1 MKKLLLSS
9 IITASLALTACG
21 STDETA
27 TTEVAQTAQTTYPVD
42 FKKFGMTPEQYVR
55 AESDINMDF
64 YFQKQPAI
72 NELIHLK
79 KPISVAG
86 QVVVRSNNDT
96 LYSLGVVDAR
106 NGFTISLPDTGD
118 RYQSAYVINQD
129 HYPEEVFYGEG
140 TYEVE
145 ADTDYVFIVVRTQM
159 NPYDEADV
167 AKVVKDI
174 QPKITIESNSAVPF
188 TMSKF
193 DKEQV
198 VALRTELD
206 KEMAKIGSFDGT
218 MDVKGKVDPFLHVLG
233 ASSGWG
239 LLPEKDASY
248 TTDPVNLPADGCYQ
262 ATYAK
267 PPVDGFWSITMYD
280 KGTFLFTDTNGI
292 LNDYNVTYN
301 DDGSFTV
308 NYGSIEDCGDVAN
321 RLEITEGWNYLMRFY
336 KPRLDELKD
345 YQLPEIKKIK

>member
-9 IITASLALTACG
+9 IITVSLALTACG
-21 STDETA
+21 STDETM
-27 TTEVAQTAQTTYPVD
+27 TTQTAQAQTTYPVN
-42 FKKFGMTPEQYVR
+42 FEKYGMTPDQYVR

-64 YFQKQPAI
+64 YFQKQTAI

-79 KPISVAG
+79 QPIPVNG

-106 NGFTISLPDTGD
+106 KGFTITLPETGD
-118 RYQSAYVINQD
+118 RYMSAYVLNQD
-129 HYPEEVFYGEG
+129 HYPEEVFYTAG
-140 TYEVE
+140 THEVE

-159 NPYDEADV
+159 NPADK
-167 AKVVKDI
+167 ADIAVVVNEL
-174 QPKITIESNSAVPF
+174 QPQIKIESKSAVPF
-188 TMSKF
+188 STSKF

-206 KEMAKIGSFDGT
+206 KEMAKIGSFNGT

-239 LLPEKDASY
+239 LLPQEDASY

-280 KGTFLFTDTNGI
+280 KETFLFTDTNGI
-292 LNDYNVTYN
+292 LNDYNVVYN
-301 DDGSFTV
+301 EDGSFTT
-308 NYGSIEDCGDVAN
+308 NYGSVEDCGDVAN

-336 KPRLDELKD
+336 QPRLAELEN
-345 YQLPEIKKIK
+345 YELPEIKKIK